1 VPPDLRDALYLEL
14 ESADR
19 TELTDEEE
27 ATVAARL
34 ADLGY
39 L

>member
-1 VPPDLRDALYLEL
+1 VPDDLRDALYAEL
-14 ESADR
+14 EGAEQRELSA
-19 TELTDEEE
+19 EEE